1 MLMKKKIIKKKIEK
15 PATTKQQVKAQTNLL
30 PLDSTNQRLLSDL
43 KESSFHQISSST
55 QL

>member
-1 MLMKKKIIKKKIEK
+1 MKNKKIEK

-30 PLDSTNQRLLSDL
+30 PLDSTNQRLLADL